1 MMRAASSSRCG
12 APSRPPS
19 GSGAGACPACRAA
32 TLLHRGD
39 YDTLPAARRALVA
52 WAAAAGYAPTGSM
65 RTLYLQFGAE
75 PELRLPRG
83 WVVDRAAEF
92 VTELQL
98 PVA

>member
-1 MMRAASSSRCG
+1 VPRYPAAALSGTRSAFRASRHASH
-12 APSRPPS
+12 
-19 GSGAGACPACRAA
+19 A

-39 YDTLPAARRALVA
+39 YDTLPAARDALAAWTVA
-52 WAAAAGYAPTGSM
+52 SGDVPAGRM

-75 PELRLPRG
+75 PELRLPHG
-83 WVVDRAAEF
+83 WVVERAAEF